1 MRVAS
6 SRKSLQ
12 ASFPLAHP
20 ETSPEAEAMK
30 VPWGDPRNTA
40 SRQEAGEK
48 GSQVLKSEED

>member
-30 VPWGDPRNTA
+30 VPWGDPHNTA